1 MRPINF
7 RDKATSVKVCRAT
20 ETVIYK
26 YAEYVCLSFIVHSD
40 CVYIAHVHKGINE
53 LVGFYTIAS

>member
-26 YAEYVCLSFIVHSD
+26 YAECVYLSFIVHSD
-40 CVYIAHVHKGINE
+40 CVYIAHVHKGI
-53 LVGFYTIAS
+53 LSIK